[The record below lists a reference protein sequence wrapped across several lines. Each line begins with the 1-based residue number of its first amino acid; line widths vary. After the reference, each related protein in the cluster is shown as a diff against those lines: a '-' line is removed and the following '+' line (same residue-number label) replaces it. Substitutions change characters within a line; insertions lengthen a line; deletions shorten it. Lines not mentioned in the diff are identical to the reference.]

1 MEALHIIPVGEV
13 ELALLDRLAAAL
25 AGRLRVSCHVQPAP
39 LQPEFAWEP
48 KRNQYWSTSILKRL
62 LETSAPEVHVLGVAG
77 IDLFVPVLTFVFGE
91 AQIGGRAALVSTH
104 RLRNDFYGLPADA
117 DILFER
123 LVKEA
128 LHEMGHNFGLKHCAD
143 WQCVMTSSHAVE
155 KLDLK
160 TDAFC
165 RTCRTAILRTIGI

>member
-1 MEALHIIPVGEV
+1 VRTE
-13 ELALLDRLAAAL
+13 RLE
-25 AGRLRVSCHVQPAP
+25 PD
-39 LQPEFAWEP
+39 FAWEP

-62 LETSAPEVHVLGVAG
+62 LEVSSPGTHVLGIAG
-77 IDLFVPVLTFVFGE
+77 VDLFVPVLTFVFGE
-91 AQIGGRAALVSTH
+91 AQIGGRAALVSIH

-117 DILFER
+117 EILFER

-155 KLDLK
+155 RLDLK

-165 RTCRTAILRTIGI
+165 RACSAAVSRTVGA